1 MISPELLRRYPVF
14 GSLDDEQLK
23 KVSMITEEERVEN
36 GTTIFNEGDPA
47 NTLYILVEG
56 AVDLFYRSEEEYHPK
71 NTKEFSVGEINPGEV
86 FSISALIEP
95 YKLGATARTV
105 QDCRILKVDAVEL
118 RKLCREDQY
127 MAYKCMNKITSAL
140 MERLKYARVQLAAS
154 QN

>member
-23 KVSMITEEERVEN
+23 KVSMITEEDTVEK

-56 AVDLFYRSEEEYHPK
+56 AVDLFFQSEEEYHPK
-71 NTKEFSVGEINPGEV
+71 SIREFSVGEINPGEV

-95 YKLGATARTV
+95 HKLGATARTA
-105 QDCRILKVDAVEL
+105 QDCRILIVDAVEL
-118 RKLCREDQY
+118 RKLCRQDQN
-127 MAYKCMNKITSAL
+127 MAYKCMKKITSAL
-140 MERLKYARVQLAAS
+140 LERLMYARVQLAAP

>member
-23 KVSMITEEERVEN
+23 KVSMITQKDSVEK

-56 AVDLFYRSEEEYHPK
+56 AIDLYYRSEEEYHPK
-71 NTKEFSVGEINPGEV
+71 KIKEFSVGEINSGEV
-86 FSISALIEP
+86 FAISSLIEP
-95 YKLGATARTV
+95 FELRATARAA
-105 QDCRILKVDAVEL
+105 QYCRLIKVDAVEL
-118 RKLCREDQY
+118 RKICKNDQD
-127 MAYKCMNKITSAL
+127 MAYKCLKKIVKAL
-140 MERLKYARVQLAAS
+140 LERLMYARVQLAAF

>member
-23 KVSMITEEERVEN
+23 KVSMITKDDTVEI

-47 NTLYILVEG
+47 NALFILVEG

-71 NTKEFSVGEINPGEV
+71 NIREFSVGEINPGEV
-86 FSISALIEP
+86 FAISALIEP
-95 YKLGATARTV
+95 FKLGATARAA
-105 QDCRILKVDAVEL
+105 QNCRLLKINAVEL
-118 RKLCREDQY
+118 RKICKGDQD
-127 MAYKCMNKITSAL
+127 MAYQCLKKIVKAL
-140 MERLKYARVQLAAS
+140 LERLMYARVQLATY